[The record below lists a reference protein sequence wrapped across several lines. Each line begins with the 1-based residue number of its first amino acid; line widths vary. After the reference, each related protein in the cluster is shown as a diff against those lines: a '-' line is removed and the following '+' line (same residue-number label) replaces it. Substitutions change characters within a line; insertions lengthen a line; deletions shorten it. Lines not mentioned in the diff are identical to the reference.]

1 MNTNELKIIMSQN
14 TWLYIDDIQ
23 TKSIENLVSM
33 KVSANLW
40 GWQWEIDFEIKTN
53 YGNLNYAD
61 NNLIEIA
68 IYNDD
73 NKLWKLIYSWFIKN
87 INRNYNQTNWDS
99 LEIEILGIWSLLW
112 EYEWTFV
119 FSWALDSC
127 ITSFINSFHWVYN
140 ISNEMEFLWNNILKN
155 WVTNTISVS
164 INKTWK
170 FFDILKW
177 IFDSINKTF
186 FIDNDW
192 TIYLWDSSEIEHI
205 LWINENIIDLQIS
218 STRETQIELSEN
230 NFNIKPG
237 DKIFI
242 QNINQSFNMDWS
254 RIEKVEF
261 WLLNTKIYLWEIW
274 SLWTTILK
282 V

>member
-23 TKSIENLVSM
+23 TKSIENLDSM

>member
-23 TKSIENLVSM
+23 TKSIENLDSM

-53 YGNLNYAD
+53 YDNLNYAD

-87 INRNYNQTNWDS
+87 INRNYNQINWDS

-112 EYEWTFV
+112 EYEWTFI

-127 ITSFINSFHWVYN
+127 VTSFINSFHWIYN

-155 WVTNTISVS
+155 WVTNTTSVS